1 MTDTVNPVL
10 PFIKVTSDATQQ
22 VVNNANQITANLV
35 YFRVA
40 VDSANRIFVQVPNTA
55 VNGLTQYKWF
65 VLDNTATNY
74 PVGNIQDINCSFTY
88 SNFDCIIQLIV
99 LTDSG
104 IYAFNGTTSQ
114 AGTGLTTYVWSIQQP
129 SGDVPVLPNPY

>member
-1 MTDTVNPVL
+1 MTIPVL

-22 VVNNANQITANLV
+22 VVNNENQVTTNLV

-40 VDSANRIFVQVPNTA
+40 VDSANRIFVQLPNTS
-55 VNGLTQYKWF
+55 VGGVVQYKWF
-65 VLDNTATNY
+65 VLDNAATNY
-74 PVGNIQDINCSFTY
+74 PVGDILDINCSFTY

-104 IYAFNGTTSQ
+104 IYAFNGSTSQ
-114 AGTGLTTYVWSIQQP
+114 AGTGVTNYIWTIQQP
-129 SGDVPVLPNPY
+129 SGDVPDLPNPY